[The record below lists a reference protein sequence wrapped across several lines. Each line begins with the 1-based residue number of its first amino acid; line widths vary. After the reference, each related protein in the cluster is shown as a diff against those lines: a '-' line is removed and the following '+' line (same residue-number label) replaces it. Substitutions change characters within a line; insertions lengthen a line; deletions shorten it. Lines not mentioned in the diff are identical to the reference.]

1 MSSFRE
7 HKRRARRQLHR
18 KMEVPALY
26 LLTPATLPEDAIPV
40 TIRLH
45 TKWDA
50 LGDQK
55 GTSLNSAEME
65 SLIPKAILMLD
76 QLPFGVSG
84 ITRQAILSVEIGEA
98 YRIDHA
104 EEPDDISVTVHIVR
118 LSAEKAQD
126 LPVPDNG

>member
-1 MSSFRE
+1 MSSFRD
-7 HKRRARRQLHR
+7 HKRRARRQLHQR
-18 KMEVPALY
+18 MNVPALF
-26 LLTPATLPEDAIPV
+26 LMAPDTLPEDAIPV

-65 SLIPKAILMLD
+65 SLVPKAILMLD
-76 QLPFGVSG
+76 QLPFGVRDLPR
-84 ITRQAILSVEIGEA
+84 TAILSVEIGEA

-126 LPVPDNG
+126 LPVPENG

>member
-7 HKRRARRQLHR
+7 HKRRGRRQLHR
-18 KMEVPALY
+18 RMEVPALF

-55 GTSLNSAEME
+55 GTNLNSAEME

-76 QLPFGVSG
+76 QLPFPSQQ
-84 ITRQAILSVEIGEA
+84 IPRTAILSVETGEA
-98 YRIDHA
+98 YRIDHT
-104 EEPDDISVTVHIVR
+104 EEPDDITVTVHIVR
-118 LSAEKAQD
+118 LSAEKAQG